1 MFDRPAQPDEPP
13 IKCRITR
20 DKKGM
25 DRGMYPTYFLHMEKD
40 DGKKVLHLVFN
51 WLDHDNIELRNNCF
65 TTESKPLKL
74 TLDSLC
80 N

>member
-1 MFDRPAQPDEPP
+1 
-13 IKCRITR
+13 
-20 DKKGM
+20 M

-40 DGKKVLHLVFN
+40 DGKKVLHLIFN
-51 WLDHDNIELRNNCF
+51 WLDHDNIVLQLKAN
-65 TTESKPLKL
+65 LKL

>member
-1 MFDRPAQPDEPP
+1 
-13 IKCRITR
+13 
-20 DKKGM
+20 
-25 DRGMYPTYFLHMEKD
+25 MYPTYFLHMEKD

-51 WLDHDNIELRNNCF
+51 WLDRDNIELRNNCF